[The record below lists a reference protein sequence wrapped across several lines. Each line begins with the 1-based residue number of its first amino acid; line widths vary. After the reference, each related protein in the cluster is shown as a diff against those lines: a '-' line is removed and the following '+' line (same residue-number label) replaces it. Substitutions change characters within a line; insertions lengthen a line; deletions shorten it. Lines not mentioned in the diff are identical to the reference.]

1 MNNDEDTFAAA
12 NELAIV
18 GMTCRFPGASNLEQ
32 FWRNLRDGVES
43 ISFFTDEELKAE
55 GIGPDVLSNP
65 NYVKAKGLLKDAEW
79 FDAAFFG
86 FNPREAQIT
95 DPQHRLFL
103 ECAWEVLENAGYV
116 SQTYKGR
123 IGVYAGVGMNTYLFN
138 LFTNRAAVGAVNGF
152 QVMIGND
159 KDYLTTRVSYKLNL
173 KGPSINLQTSCS
185 TSLVAVSMASQSL
198 LNGECDM
205 ALAGGVSIKV
215 PQKSGYFY
223 QPEGIS
229 SQDGHC
235 RAFDARAQGHAG
247 GNGVGIVL
255 LKRLSDAL
263 ADGDYIHAIIK
274 GCAVNNDGSLKIGYT
289 APSVAGQADV
299 IAEALAMAGIEARTV
314 SYVEAHGT
322 ATALGDTVEIE
333 ALTQAFRHST
343 EQKNFCAVGSV
354 KTNIG
359 HTDSAA
365 GVAGLIKTV
374 LALQHRQLPPSL
386 FYEEPNPRI
395 DFANSPFYVNDRLRE
410 WKNGDA
416 PLRAGVSSFG
426 IGGTNAH
433 VIVEEAPPREVSG
446 TNRPHHLLLLSAF
459 TPTALEAATAN
470 LIRYLEQHPDA
481 NMADVAYTLQVGRK
495 TFAHR
500 RMLVCSDLQD
510 ALAALKASDPKRV
523 LTARQE
529 SEEST
534 VAFMFPGQGT
544 QYVNMAA
551 ELYQGEPAFRE
562 HVDRC
567 SELLLADI
575 GQDLREVLYPQEAQR
590 EEAARQL
597 EQTRL
602 TQPALFVIE
611 SALVRLLAEWGVRA
625 QAMIGHSIGEYVA
638 AQEAG
643 VFSLEEGLKL
653 VAARGRLIQTLPAG
667 AMLLVMLPEKKVK
680 PLLDDQLTLAAVN
693 GPSLTVVSGPTTA
706 VHELEK
712 RLGEQGINSRRLH
725 TSHAFHSKMMDPVLG
740 PFTQQMRSIKLKSP
754 RLPFISNLTGT
765 WITETEATD
774 ADYWAR
780 HLRHTVRFADGL
792 REMLQ
797 DPERV
802 LLEIGPGRSLQTLA
816 RQHLEKSEGQLVFST
831 LRGPKDAQPEHFSL
845 LHTLGQLWLAGV
857 PVNWTG
863 FHARERRLRL
873 PLPAYPFERQRY
885 WIEAAVDVV
894 QAPATEH
901 DDSKELPLEADTV
914 PHKAMTHTVMKQA
927 ETRTAGS
934 EIAAAPEETRR
945 ERILRGLRVIFHDL
959 TGIDAAQIDIQAS
972 FFELGADSLLLIQA
986 AQAIQDRLGVKISLR
1001 QLFEELSTLHALSI
1015 YLDAQLPPEALA
1027 SRPLEPEHVA
1037 TGNPVDPES
1046 PVDLKPQQ
1054 QSSLTKPA
1062 ARQASAG
1069 NNADDEAAADSVLER
1084 IMARQLQVMSEQ
1096 LDLLR
1101 QGTLAPEGSAVTGI
1115 RKTPQPGQEPALQ
1128 MRPEKASIAAQPWEP
1143 VTGEASAPDGPQKI
1157 APEPFV
1163 PFQPLEVRPESN
1175 LTPQQQKHLEG
1186 LIARFN
1192 RRTQTSKRLTQKYRP
1207 FLADPRVAVG
1217 FRLSWK
1223 ELIYPII
1230 SQRSNG
1236 SKLWDVDGNEY
1247 VDFTMGFGV
1256 HLFGHSPQFITDALA
1271 DRLRQG
1277 VHLGP
1282 QSYLAGEVAE
1292 TICRLTGVERVTFC
1306 NSGTEAV
1313 MTALRLARAVTRRR
1327 KIALFTGSY
1336 HGSFDGV
1343 LARAR
1348 NLNGKLEAIP
1358 MAPGVLP
1365 HMIEDV
1371 LVLNYDSPGALDLL
1385 RAHASELAAVLVE
1398 PVQSRRPDLQPKEFL
1413 HELRSLTEEAG
1424 VALIF
1429 DEVITGFRIH
1439 PGGAQAWFDVQA
1451 DLVIYGKVIGGGMPI
1466 GVVAGK
1472 AAYMDAVDG
1481 GMWSFGDNSYPQAQ
1495 QTFFAGTFCK
1505 HPFAMAAAS
1514 AVLQHM
1520 HNSGPALQQELNERT
1535 ERLGF
1540 TLNAYFEEQGL
1551 PLRLVNFGSVFRFT
1565 WPRELRLMDLL
1576 SIHLVEKGVY
1586 VWEGGTRFLSTAHS
1600 EEDIEYFIGAVKES
1614 VAEMQ
1619 EGGCLP
1625 SSAPGPAK
1633 GGGRSARGA
1642 SEETNRPPLSQDVT
1656 AARPASSSGPVVE
1669 NSTDSTLSIALT
1681 EGQKQ
1686 IWIMSQM
1693 GEDASS
1699 AYNESVT
1706 LHLRGEFDI
1715 DAMRRALQRVV
1726 ERHEALRA
1734 TFSPEGD
1741 YQSIAG
1747 QMKVEIPLFDFSNLD
1762 RDRRETELAKWVTG
1776 QTRQS
1781 FDLAR
1786 GPLLR
1791 VSVARSEEQY
1801 HLLVMT
1807 IHHIITDGWSN
1818 GIVLQDLRE
1827 LYAAEC
1833 QGIDSQLP
1841 PPAQY
1846 SEYAQRQAQQQQSQK
1861 MLEDEAYWLDQFS
1874 GSIPVMDLPT
1884 DRPRSRGQ
1892 AYVGDTQR
1900 LNFDP
1905 VLYRELKRLSAQQGS
1920 TLYLTLLAGFKM
1932 LLYHLTGQGNL
1943 VVGISAAGQQ
1953 TAGGENLVGYCV
1965 NVLPLRSRVLEDEKF
1980 TGFLHAVKHVLLG
1993 AYDHQD
1999 YSFGHLIR
2007 GLNLRREPGRSP
2019 LISAYFNMDR
2029 PGGSRIDFYRLEGS
2043 VQTNFSG
2050 CARWDLTW
2058 NITESKGELL
2068 LDSIYKTDLFD
2079 GQTIR
2084 RWMELYQTLLRQ
2096 VTERP
2101 ELSPGALSKMLDEA
2115 ERQQLIDK
2123 SKEFEKSDIQLLR
2136 NIKLKRSGK
2145 SQIVN

>member
-1 MNNDEDTFAAA
+1 MNNNDEALAAA
-12 NELAIV
+12 NEVAII
-18 GMTCRFPGASNLEQ
+18 GMTGRFPGASNLEQ
-32 FWRNLRDGVES
+32 FWQNLRDGVES
-43 ISFFTDEELKAE
+43 ISFFSDEELKAE
-55 GIGPDVLSNP
+55 GVDPAHLSHP
-65 NYVKAKGLLKDAEW
+65 HYVKAKGLLKDAES

-103 ECAWEVLENAGYV
+103 ECAWETLESAGYV
-116 SQTYKGR
+116 SQTYEGR
-123 IGVYAGVGMNTYLFN
+123 IGVYAGVGLNTYLLN

-173 KGPSINLQTSCS
+173 RGPSVNLQTSCS

-198 LNGECDM
+198 LNDECDM

-223 QPEGIS
+223 QPEGIVS
-229 SQDGHC
+229 LDGHC
-235 RAFDARAQGHAG
+235 RAFDAKAQGHAG
-247 GNGVGIVL
+247 GNAVGVVL

-274 GCAVNNDGSLKIGYT
+274 GFAVNNDGSLKIGYT
-289 APSVAGQADV
+289 APSVTGQAAV
-299 IAEALAMAGIEARTV
+299 IAEALAIAGIEARTV

-343 EQKNFCAVGSV
+343 RQKNFCAVGSV

-374 LALQHRQLPPSL
+374 LSLEHGQLPPSL

-395 DFANSPFYVNDRLRE
+395 NFADSPFYVNDRLQE
-410 WKNGDA
+410 WKQGDT

-433 VIVEEAPPREVSG
+433 VIVEEAPRREASG
-446 TNRPHHLLLLSAF
+446 ASRPNHLLLLSAF
-459 TPTALEAATAN
+459 TPTALENVTAN
-470 LIRYLEQHPDA
+470 LIRYLEQRPDA
-481 NMADVAYTLQVGRK
+481 NIADVAYTLQVGRRA
-495 TFAHR
+495 FAHR
-500 RMLVCSDLQD
+500 RMLVCRDLPD
-510 ALAALKASDPKRV
+510 ALAALRGLDPKRV

-529 SEEST
+529 SEERPL
-534 VAFMFPGQGT
+534 AFMFPGQGT
-544 QYVNMAA
+544 QYVNMGA
-551 ELYQGEPAFRE
+551 ELYRSEPVFRE

-567 SELLLADI
+567 AELLLAEI
-575 GQDLREVLYPQEAQR
+575 GQDLREALYPQAAQS
-590 EEAARQL
+590 EEATHRL

-611 SALVRLLAEWGVRA
+611 SALVRLLKEWGVRA

-638 AQEAG
+638 AHEAG

-653 VAARGRLIQTLPAG
+653 VAARGSLIQKLPAG
-667 AMLLVMLPEKKVK
+667 AMLLVMLPERKIK
-680 PLLDDQLTLAAVN
+680 PLLGDQLTIAAVN
-693 GPSLTVVSGPTTA
+693 GPSLVVVSGPAVA
-706 VHELEK
+706 VHELEE

-725 TSHAFHSKMMDPVLG
+725 TSHAFHSKMMEPVLG
-740 PFTQQMRSIKLKSP
+740 PFTEQMRSIRLKSP

-765 WITETEATD
+765 WITGPEATD
-774 ADYWAR
+774 QAYWAR

-792 REMLQ
+792 RELLRE
-797 DPERV
+797 PERV
-802 LLEIGPGRSLQTLA
+802 LLEVGPGRALQTLA
-816 RQHLEKSEGQLVFST
+816 RQHPEKSEEQLVFTT
-831 LRGPKDAQPEHFSL
+831 LRVPKDEQPEHFSL

-857 PVNWTG
+857 PVDWTG

-873 PLPAYPFERQRY
+873 PLPTYPFERQRY
-885 WIEAAVDVV
+885 WIEAAGNMA
-894 QAPATEH
+894 QAPTPEH
-901 DDSKELPLEADTV
+901 DDDGQLPEGADTSQ
-914 PHKAMTHTVMKQA
+914 HKAMTPTVMKQA
-927 ETRTAGS
+927 ETRQAGRAS
-934 EIAAAPEETRR
+934 AAAAEEPRR
-945 ERILRGLRVIFHDL
+945 ESILHNLKIIFNDL
-959 TGIDAAQIDIQAS
+959 TGIDAAQVDVQAS

-986 AQAIQDRLGVKISLR
+986 AQAIQDKLGVKISLR

-1027 SRPLEPEHVA
+1027 SRASEPEPVAPSNPAALEPQPPA
-1037 TGNPVDPES
+1037 
-1046 PVDLKPQQ
+1046 
-1054 QSSLTKPA
+1054 SLTGRA
-1062 ARQASAG
+1062 GREEAVG
-1069 NNADDEAAADSVLER
+1069 NNEGEEAAADSVLER
-1084 IMARQLQVMSEQ
+1084 IMARQLQIMSQQ

-1101 QGTLAPEGSAVTGI
+1101 QGTPAPEGLARTDVTEM
-1115 RKTPQPGQEPALQ
+1115 PGLNEEPAQ
-1128 MRPEKASIAAQPWEP
+1128 NMRPVKASSLARASEP
-1143 VTGEASAPDGPQKI
+1143 VTGEASAPDGRQKI
-1157 APEPFV
+1157 APEAYV
-1163 PFQPLEVRPESN
+1163 PFQPIEVRPEAH
-1175 LTPQQQKHLEG
+1175 LTPHQQKHLDG
-1186 LIARFN
+1186 LITRFTE
-1192 RRTQTSKRLTQKYRP
+1192 RTQTSKRLTQKYRP

-1230 SQRSNG
+1230 AQRSNG
-1236 SKLWDVDGNEY
+1236 SKLWDVDDNEY

-1256 HLFGHSPQFITDALA
+1256 HLFGHSPQFITDALT
-1271 DRLRQG
+1271 DQLQRG
-1277 VHLGP
+1277 VQLGP

-1292 TICRLTGVERVTFC
+1292 MICRLTGVERVTFC

-1348 NLNGKLEAIP
+1348 NLNGKPEAIP

-1365 HMIEDV
+1365 QMIEDV
-1371 LVLNYDSPGALDLL
+1371 LVLNYDSPEALELL
-1385 RAHASELAAVLVE
+1385 KAHASELAAVLVE

-1413 HELRSLTEEAG
+1413 HELRSLTELAG
-1424 VALIF
+1424 AALIF

-1439 PGGAQAWFDVQA
+1439 PGGAQAWFGVQA
-1451 DLVIYGKVIGGGMPI
+1451 DMVIYGKVVGGGMPI

-1481 GMWSFGDNSYPQAQ
+1481 GMWSFGDNSYPQAK
-1495 QTFFAGTFCK
+1495 QTFFSGTFCK

-1514 AVLQHM
+1514 AVLKHM
-1520 HNSGPALQQELNERT
+1520 QRSGPALQQKLNERT
-1535 ERLGF
+1535 ARLVS
-1540 TLNAYFEEQGL
+1540 TLNAHFEEQEL
-1551 PLRLVNFGSVFRFT
+1551 PLRLVNFGSIFRFN

-1576 SIHLVEKGVY
+1576 SAYLIEKGVY

-1600 EEDIEYFIGAVKES
+1600 EEEIEYFIGAVKES

-1619 EGGCLP
+1619 AGGFIP
-1625 SSAPGPAK
+1625 TSAPGRSN
-1633 GGGRSARGA
+1633 GGGRPARAG
-1642 SEETNRPPLSQDVT
+1642 SEETVRPQLSSKIET
-1656 AARPASSSGPVVE
+1656 ARPASSSGSGVE
-1669 NSTDSTLSIALT
+1669 TGTDGTLSIPLT

-1706 LHLRGEFDI
+1706 LHLRGEFAL
-1715 DAMRRALQRVV
+1715 DAMRRALQRVI

-1734 TFSPEGD
+1734 TFSPEGNH
-1741 YQSIAG
+1741 QSIAG
-1747 QMKVEIPLFDFSNLD
+1747 RMEVEIPLLDFSNLTGD
-1762 RDRRETELAKWVTG
+1762 ERDTELAQWLRS
-1776 QTRQS
+1776 QTRRP
-1781 FDLAR
+1781 FDLAH

-1791 VSVARSEEQY
+1791 ASVARVEEQY
-1801 HLLVMT
+1801 HLFTLT

-1818 GIVLQDLRE
+1818 GIVIQDLRA
-1827 LYAAEC
+1827 LYAAQC

-1841 PPAQY
+1841 PPVQY
-1846 SEYAQRQAQQQQSQK
+1846 SEYALRHTGQPQSQK
-1861 MLEDEAYWLDQFS
+1861 MLEDEDYWLDQFA
-1874 GSIPVMDLPT
+1874 GSIPVMELPT
-1884 DRPRSRGQ
+1884 DRPRARGQ
-1892 AYVGDTQR
+1892 AYTGDTER

-1905 VLYRELKRLSAQQGS
+1905 GLYHELKHLSAQQGS
-1920 TLYLTLLAGFKM
+1920 TLYITLLAGFK
-1932 LLYHLTGQGNL
+1932 LLLHHLTGQGDL
-1943 VVGISAAGQQ
+1943 VVGISSAGQM
-1953 TAGGENLVGYCV
+1953 TMGGENLVGYCV
-1965 NVLPLRSRVLEDEKF
+1965 NVLPLRSRVREDESF
-1980 TGFLHAVKHVLLG
+1980 TGFLNAVKHVLLG

-1999 YSFGHLIR
+1999 YSFGQIIR
-2007 GLNLRREPGRSP
+2007 SLNLRREPGRSP

-2029 PGGSRIDFYRLEGS
+2029 PGGSRIDFYQLEGS
-2043 VQTNFSG
+2043 MQTNFSG
-2050 CARWDLTW
+2050 CARWELTW
-2058 NITESKGELL
+2058 NITETNGELW
-2068 LDSIYKTDLFD
+2068 LDAIYKTDLFD
-2079 GQTIR
+2079 AQTIR

-2101 ELSPGALSKMLDEA
+2101 ELSLRALLTMLDEA
-2115 ERQQLIDK
+2115 ERQQLMDK
-2123 SKEFEKSDIQLLR
+2123 SKEFEKSDLELLK

-2145 SQIVN
+2145 SQIVS